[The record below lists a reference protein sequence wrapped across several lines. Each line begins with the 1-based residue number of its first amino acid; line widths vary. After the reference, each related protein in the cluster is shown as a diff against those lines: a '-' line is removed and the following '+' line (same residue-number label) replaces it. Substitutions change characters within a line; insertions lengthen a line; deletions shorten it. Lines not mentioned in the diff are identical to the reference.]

1 MRPPTKYSIIT
12 TKVKMKQFV
21 LILALLICQSSIAAT
36 QYVYN
41 VTKEEVVT
49 EYASDL
55 VRPIASVTKL
65 MTALIVVT
73 GSDSLIEKIPY
84 GRSKR
89 TREELLYLMLVKSD
103 NQAAESLAK
112 SYRGG
117 RDNFIIQMNLKAFEL
132 GMNDTFFDDP
142 SGLSRK
148 NQSTAR
154 DLTLLIR
161 HAHLYNK
168 MREISSTAS
177 YTIVEPLKKKRYR
190 FSTVNNTNINLL
202 KDYKEIEISK
212 TGFTNPAGK
221 CLAMFVSKHGEGF
234 VIVILGEHNTKSV
247 QKVSRH
253 IIDNL

>member
-1 MRPPTKYSIIT
+1 
-12 TKVKMKQFV
+12 MKRIV
-21 LILALLICQSSIAAT
+21 LILALLLCQSSIAAT

-41 VTKEEVVT
+41 VTREEVVT

-89 TREELLYLMLVKSD
+89 TREELLYLMMVKSD
-103 NQAAESLAK
+103 NLAAESLAR

-117 RDNFIIQMNLKAFEL
+117 RDNFIIQMNLKAYEL
-132 GMNDTFFDDP
+132 GMFNTFYDDP
-142 SGLSRK
+142 SGLSKMNR
-148 NQSTAR
+148 STAK
-154 DLTLLIR
+154 DLTLLLC
-161 HAHLYNK
+161 HAHLFNK
-168 MREISSTAS
+168 IVEISSTAS
-177 YTIVEPLKKKRYR
+177 YTITEQSKKKKYR
-190 FSTVNNTNINLL
+190 TVTINNTNINLL
-202 KDYKEIEISK
+202 KDYREIEISK

-221 CLAMFVSKHGEGF
+221 CLAMFLNKNGEKF

-253 IIDNL
+253 IIDSL

>member
-1 MRPPTKYSIIT
+1 
-12 TKVKMKQFV
+12 MKRIV
-21 LILALLICQSSIAAT
+21 LIFTLLICQSSMAAT

-41 VTKEEVVT
+41 VTREEVVT

-73 GSDSLIEKIPY
+73 GRDSLIEKVPH

-117 RDNFIIQMNLKAFEL
+117 RDNFIIQMNLQAYEL
-132 GMNDTFFDDP
+132 GMVNTFYDDP
-142 SGLSRK
+142 SGLSRMNK
-148 NQSTAR
+148 STAK
-154 DLTLLIR
+154 DLTLLLR
-161 HAHLYNK
+161 HAHLFDK
-168 MREISSTAS
+168 IIEISSTAS
-177 YTIVEPLKKKRYR
+177 YTIVDQSRKKRYR
-190 FSTVNNTNINLL
+190 FLTVNNTNINLL

-212 TGFTNPAGK
+212 TGFTSPAGK
-221 CLAMFVSKHGEGF
+221 CLAMFVNKNGESF

-253 IIDNL
+253 IIDSL